1 MAEGINKQTL
11 PEQIYRVLR
20 EDILYQ
26 RIPCG
31 SKLTLQSLRDRFG
44 VSHTPIREALTRL
57 IEDHL
62 VSYYSNVGVSVI
74 SLDDRDIKEIF
85 ELSYE
90 LDCIAIKRIFAEGQ
104 EETLVAELAEN
115 IKICHE
121 HLENRRIDEWS
132 TASDGFHEA
141 FYPMDGNSRLNGEG
155 VKLRTQIMLIYHLYK
170 LEQVNYLRIQGYH
183 DIIYQALRDGDTE
196 AALSALKLHLME
208 DMEGALLSYSN
219 ETNNKARN

>member
-90 LDCIAIKRIFAEGQ
+90 LDCIAIKRIFAEG
-104 EETLVAELAEN
+104 
-115 IKICHE
+115 
-121 HLENRRIDEWS
+121 
-132 TASDGFHEA
+132 
-141 FYPMDGNSRLNGEG
+141 
-155 VKLRTQIMLIYHLYK
+155 
-170 LEQVNYLRIQGYH
+170 
-183 DIIYQALRDGDTE
+183 
-196 AALSALKLHLME
+196 
-208 DMEGALLSYSN
+208 
-219 ETNNKARN
+219 